1 MNSVLDY
8 FISLQES
15 QSADMNEQSVEMW
28 NRRAEFWENARKK
41 NQKGNERVVSAIN
54 YLEQKGLL
62 DKNYDVADIG
72 CGPGRFVAAFA
83 RHVHKVVG
91 LDISDK
97 MISHGM
103 EHIQKEGLSNACL
116 YVCDF
121 QKLDIEKAGYKH
133 AFDLVFSSMTP
144 ALHGMNG
151 LMKSIDKFDTHF
163 EVKFSTYAVPLIAG
177 EIKRFLRDDGMVK
190 VSRTLKENGIRIKRA
205 AEMLAIRLG
214 RDATLEE
221 LSAATELAREDIVMA
236 LEAGSEVESL
246 HKTVFQKEGSEILLM
261 DKIPSKKN
269 ESEHIVNQ
277 ILLEQLLGELG
288 EKERKLIELRY
299 YEDKTQTQTAKLLDM
314 SQVQVSRLEKKIIG
328 SMRKHFVC
336 RSHE

>member
-1 MNSVLDY
+1 METIELIKRSRAGDKLAREQVIKANMPLVYSIVKRFAGRGYDAEDL
-8 FISLQES
+8 S
-15 QSADMNEQSVEMW
+15 QI
-28 NRRAEFWENARKK
+28 
-41 NQKGNERVVSAIN
+41 GAI
-54 YLEQKGLL
+54 GL
-62 DKNYDVADIG
+62 I
-72 CGPGRFVAAFA
+72 
-83 RHVHKVVG
+83 
-91 LDISDK
+91 
-97 MISHGM
+97 
-103 EHIQKEGLSNACL
+103 
-116 YVCDF
+116 
-121 QKLDIEKAGYKH
+121 KAVDN
-133 AFDLVFSSMTP
+133 FNV
-144 ALHGMNG
+144 
-151 LMKSIDKFDTHF
+151 
-163 EVKFSTYAVPLIAG
+163 EVKFSTYAVPVISG

-205 AEMLAIRLG
+205 AEMLAIQLG

-261 DKIPSKKN
+261 DKIPSRKN

-299 YEDKTQTQTAKLLDM
+299 FEDKTQTQTAKLLDM

>member
-1 MNSVLDY
+1 MALNKVEICGVNTSSLPVLTSEEKEELFEKIKAGDKEARERYIKGNLRLVLSVIKRFGNS
-8 FISLQES
+8 S
-15 QSADMNEQSVEMW
+15 
-28 NRRAEFWENARKK
+28 ENADDLF
-41 NQKGNERVVSAIN
+41 Q
-54 YLEQKGLL
+54 
-62 DKNYDVADIG
+62 IG
-72 CGPGRFVAAFA
+72 C
-83 RHVHKVVG
+83 
-91 LDISDK
+91 I
-97 MISHGM
+97 
-103 EHIQKEGLSNACL
+103 
-116 YVCDF
+116 
-121 QKLDIEKAGYKH
+121 
-133 AFDLVFSSMTP
+133 
-144 ALHGMNG
+144 G
-151 LMKSIDKFDTHF
+151 LMKAIDNFDTTLM
-163 EVKFSTYAVPLIAG
+163 VRFSTYAVPVISG